1 MLSGAVDG
9 DFLLMQKLLPTVTLL
24 FLFFSF
30 FSLFVQFKHI
40 LEEEGGGCR
49 GGGVDAP
56 SSDGSCRG
64 QRRRRSM
71 IKNGVPREEGRLHPE
86 S

>member
-1 MLSGAVDG
+1 
-9 DFLLMQKLLPTVTLL
+9 MQKLLPTVMLL

-49 GGGVDAP
+49 GGGWMLPV
-56 SSDGSCRG
+56 
-64 QRRRRSM
+64 QT
-71 IKNGVPREEGRLHPE
+71 VHPE
-86 S
+86 GNGGDGA